1 MAVATR
7 WMTRRLNVGFRG
19 KIAVLGLAA
28 LANWTVQAAEFD
40 CLIEPRRVVSINGPV
55 EAVISVVRVDRGDS
69 VRRGDV
75 LVEFDAGLEKATA
88 ALTRHRAD
96 ILSTI
101 EARRARSDYATLKHG
116 RREQLTKE
124 NFVSRQEVDEAEAEM
139 RLSAAELREA
149 QDNQRTSQLEHARAM
164 EALRLR
170 TLLSPVSGVVI
181 ERLMHPGEVSELGK
195 KPILRIA
202 EIDTLHVEVI
212 LPAQAYR
219 QVSRGDVVSVRTEAG
234 QGGPFNARVTVVD
247 SVIDA
252 SSNTFGVRLEL
263 ANADR
268 RIPAGSRCRADFP
281 KVTAGTLPGAPA
293 PKLPVR
299 AAPAAAQAASR

>member
-1 MAVATR
+1 MVWATPLGGYR
-7 WMTRRLNVGFRG
+7 LGLSMRRLCALLSLFA
-19 KIAVLGLAA
+19 IASSAA
-28 LANWTVQAAEFD
+28 RAAEFD

-55 EAVISVVRVDRGDS
+55 EAMITVVRVDRGDF

-75 LVEFDAGLEKATA
+75 LVEFDAGLERATA
-88 ALTRHRAD
+88 ALTKHRAE

-101 EARRARSDYATLKHG
+101 EARKARNDYATLKHG
-116 RREQLTKE
+116 RRVALTKE

-149 QDNQRTSQLEHARAM
+149 QDNQRTIQLEHARAL
-164 EALRLR
+164 EAVRLR

-219 QVSRGDVVSVRTEAG
+219 QVARGDVVSIRTEAG
-234 QGGPFNARVTVVD
+234 QSGPFPARVTVVD
-247 SVIDA
+247 SVLDA

-281 KVTAGTLPGAPA
+281 KVTAAAPSPANTMRPSNRPAGPAAPGA
-293 PKLPVR
+293 
-299 AAPAAAQAASR
+299 SR